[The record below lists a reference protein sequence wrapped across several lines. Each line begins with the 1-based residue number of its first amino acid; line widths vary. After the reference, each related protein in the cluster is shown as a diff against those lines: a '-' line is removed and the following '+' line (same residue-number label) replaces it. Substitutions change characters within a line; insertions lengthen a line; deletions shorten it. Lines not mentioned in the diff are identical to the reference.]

1 MTPEEINALEI
12 PDEVQFLLDRI
23 GDELD
28 VAALKKHVAKL
39 GVQYQRWSRLLAA
52 AEELEKIRNANK
64 QK

>member
-1 MTPEEINALEI
+1 MTPEEINALGI
-12 PDEVQFLLDRI
+12 PDDVMFVLDRI

-52 AEELEKIRNANK
+52 AEELDKIRKARK
-64 QK
+64 GY